1 MKSVG
6 LKSRLVLNVNVNI
19 KIGFKPQ
26 RSVELEFQ
34 PTLLIRTK
42 WGQIYTNSYTTQIIF
57 WMEKQFR
64 RIMKSVSEVS
74 IVQKHLF
81 MEQAPFQ

>member
-57 WMEKQFR
+57 
-64 RIMKSVSEVS
+64 
-74 IVQKHLF
+74 
-81 MEQAPFQ
+81 